1 MNKRSAC
8 VMRKAIK
15 IMLNENVNNQRGRHH
30 WEWFVKWLDGDDS
43 AIVSRDVKRTEF
55 NKPGDEKRC

>member
-1 MNKRSAC
+1 
-8 VMRKAIK
+8 MRKAIK